1 MSVRVCVMTSVHP
14 PFDVRIFHKECKS
27 LAREGYE
34 VTLIAPGTHSGT
46 VNGVRLEAIP
56 KARNRFD
63 RMVRGS
69 LEVYKKARREDADIY
84 HFHDPELI
92 PIALLLRLSGKHVI
106 YDAHE
111 DLPRTFT
118 YKSYIPR
125 FLRSLVAR
133 FAGII
138 EESSSRVF
146 SAVVVANP
154 VTADRFRAIHRHAV
168 VVHNYP
174 KIEEL
179 REAHVPDGRNKSGD
193 GAFLYVGMRIT
204 RPRGAEEMIRAVGML
219 PPELKAR
226 LKLVGAWDP
235 PDLPRRLSSLP
246 GWERTEYL
254 GTLGRP
260 AVARVLREARAG
272 LCLLHPEP
280 NYLTAEPVKIFEYM
294 CSGIPVITGDFPS
307 CRDIIETVGCGLLV
321 DPLDPEE
328 IAWAMEYLH
337 SNPEEANAMG
347 QRGLEAVQSE
357 YNWRRE
363 ENVLLDLYRNL
374 LDPRGSART
383 QPVTLRG
390 AR

>member
-1 MSVRVCVMTSVHP
+1 MITPAAESGL
-14 PFDVRIFHKECKS
+14 FD
-27 LAREGYE
+27 
-34 VTLIAPGTHSGT
+34 
-46 VNGVRLEAIP
+46 GVRLEAIP
-56 KARNRFD
+56 KPHNRFD

-69 LEVYKKARREDADIY
+69 LAVYKKARHENADIY

-118 YKSYIPR
+118 YKSYIPH
-125 FLRSLVAR
+125 FLRSSVAQ

-138 EESSSRVF
+138 EEFSSRAF
-146 SAVVVANP
+146 SALVVANP
-154 VTADRFRAIHRHAV
+154 VTADRFRGIHRHAV

-179 REAHVPDGRNKSGD
+179 RETRVPGERKKSGG

-204 RPRGAEEMIRAVGML
+204 QPRGAEEMIRAVGML

-235 PDLPRRLSSLP
+235 PDLPRRLSYLP
-246 GWERTEYL
+246 GWERTDHL

-260 AVARVLREARAG
+260 AVARALREARAG

-280 NYLTAEPVKIFEYM
+280 NYLTAEPVKLFEYM
-294 CSGIPVITGDFPS
+294 CAGIPVITGDFPS
-307 CRDIIETVGCGLLV
+307 CREIIDTVGCGLLV
-321 DPLDPEE
+321 NPLDPKE
-328 IAWAMEYLH
+328 IADAMEYLH
-337 SNPEEANAMG
+337 RNPEEAEAMG
-347 QRGLEAVQSE
+347 RRGLEAVQSE

-363 ENVLLDLYRNL
+363 ENVLLDLDRNL
-374 LDPRGSART
+374 QDPQGSART